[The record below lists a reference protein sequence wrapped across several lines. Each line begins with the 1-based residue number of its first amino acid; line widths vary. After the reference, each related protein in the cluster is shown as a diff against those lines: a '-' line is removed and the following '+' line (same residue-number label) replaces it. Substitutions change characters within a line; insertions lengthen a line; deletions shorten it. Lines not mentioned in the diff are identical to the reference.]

1 MKWEQIGTL
10 TLNYTPLDEFVA
22 YDEQG
27 GGQVYGAM
35 EGSLD
40 LTGLSGNL
48 RVTNTAARRTD
59 GIFEP
64 KLRGVLTT
72 DEGVKLYVRM
82 DGVSIPDSVW
92 GPNTRLVLTTLRL
105 RSSVTGYERWN
116 TAFLVH
122 EGRGGP
128 VGDSWGISGPVLF
141 ARAD

>member
-1 MKWEQIGTL
+1 MRWEQIGTL
-10 TLNYTPLDEFVA
+10 ALRYTPLDEFVA
-22 YDEQG
+22 YDEAG

-35 EGSLD
+35 EGRLE

-48 RVTNTAARRTD
+48 RLTNTASRRTD

-64 KLRGVLTT
+64 KLRGVMTT
-72 DEGVKLYVRM
+72 DAGTKLYVRM
-82 DGVSIPDSVW
+82 DGVSIPDAAR

-105 RSSVTGYERWN
+105 RSSVPGQERWN

-128 VGDSWGISGPVLF
+128 VGDSWGISGPVF
-141 ARAD
+141 SAHAE